1 MNKAKYLN
9 DTLTSF
15 ESEDIISNRLMK
27 LKLEDIG
34 SKEFILHHSYLNKIN
49 MQVIKN
55 ILSGTEDQIME
66 QFIQYDKFKPL
77 IEELFTMNAFKQC
90 VYPHIVTE
98 MANLSSIKSY
108 LVLYHEACIVNLIE
122 NFVYSIT
129 ACEAAADYI
138 VDIIEYAYKMIT
150 KYLTYKAAHD
160 KEQVSTQQSRELTM
174 EEIANQVKKIST
186 KAQASSEENVSDL
199 QRKNSEIE
207 FNIAMCCINILRY
220 ISDHLEQLP
229 FPVRHHMMNVKDV
242 PMLFVTVMESRPWE
256 RKVKVKDGSEK
267 MEIFENNNWVEY
279 KNIAHKIPKLE
290 AQVWITVYNLFMVQE
305 NNKKYEINQYRQT
318 QLLRLR
324 KFFSEKL
331 YDQIPQ
337 MANFYRSLEEMALV
351 QFNSTLTDNPFI
363 VEMIPVL
370 ANSKMFKM
378 TNDQAKQLGST
389 LIHKYFKISDAQL
402 RKELEPM
409 NEVYSIDN
417 MEYFMDDPKCAN
429 CGKDATSRCSRCKSE
444 WYCSKECQV
453 KRWKTHK
460 ELCKTLMELY
470 KEEEKEKKE
479 KKSVQEMLDIV
490 GKGKGKEEDN
500 VEVTVREGRTEGN
513 ADKKVYVQEV
523 KQEEKKQ
530 EVAVQEEAEKEVVVR
545 SKDLD
550 DLD

>member
-27 LKLEDIG
+27 LQLEDIG

-49 MQVIKN
+49 MQVVKN

-77 IEELFTMNAFKQC
+77 IEELFTMNVFKQC

-150 KYLTYKAAHD
+150 KYLTYKATHE
-160 KEQVSTQQSRELTM
+160 KENVSQNRELTM

-186 KAQASSEENVSDL
+186 KAQATSEENVSDL
-199 QRKNSEIE
+199 QRKNNEIE

-242 PMLFVTVMESRPWE
+242 PMLFVTVMENRPWE
-256 RKVKVKDGSEK
+256 RKVVMKDGSEK
-267 MEIFENNNWVEY
+267 MEIFENNNWTEF

-305 NNKKYEINQYRQT
+305 NNKKYEINQYRQS

-351 QFNSTLTDNPFI
+351 QFNNTLTDNPFI

-370 ANSKMFKM
+370 ANGKMFKM
-378 TNDQAKQLGST
+378 SNDKAKQIGST

-470 KEEEKEKKE
+470 KEEEKEKGEKK
-479 KKSVQEMLDIV
+479 KKSVHEMLDIV
-490 GKGKGKEEDN
+490 GKGKEEDN
-500 VEVTVREGRTEGN
+500 VGKEREEKEKEGN
-513 ADKKVYVQEV
+513 NTVYVQEV

-530 EVAVQEEAEKEVVVR
+530 EVVEEIKKGEVNA

>member
-1 MNKAKYLN
+1 
-9 DTLTSF
+9 
-15 ESEDIISNRLMK
+15 
-27 LKLEDIG
+27 
-34 SKEFILHHSYLNKIN
+34 
-49 MQVIKN
+49 
-55 ILSGTEDQIME
+55 
-66 QFIQYDKFKPL
+66 
-77 IEELFTMNAFKQC
+77 
-90 VYPHIVTE
+90 
-98 MANLSSIKSY
+98 
-108 LVLYHEACIVNLIE
+108 
-122 NFVYSIT
+122 
-129 ACEAAADYI
+129 
-138 VDIIEYAYKMIT
+138 
-150 KYLTYKAAHD
+150 
-160 KEQVSTQQSRELTM
+160 M

-256 RKVKVKDGSEK
+256 RKVKDGSEK

-479 KKSVQEMLDIV
+479 KKKSVQEMLDIV

-500 VEVTVREGRTEGN
+500 VEVTVGEGRTEGN
-513 ADKKVYVQEV
+513 VDKKVYVQEV